1 MDSISDLADRLAR
14 ERPRPPDVTDTL
26 VDLIVDLIEAAL
38 SPDRALSAPEAS
50 ETHLKALDAH
60 IERIVAAYLRTVEIV
75 G

>member
-26 VDLIVDLIEAAL
+26 VDLIEAVL
-38 SPDRALSAPEAS
+38 SPERALSVPEAA
-50 ETHLKALDAH
+50 ETYLKALDAH
-60 IERIVAAYLRTVEIV
+60 IERKAAAYLRTVEIV